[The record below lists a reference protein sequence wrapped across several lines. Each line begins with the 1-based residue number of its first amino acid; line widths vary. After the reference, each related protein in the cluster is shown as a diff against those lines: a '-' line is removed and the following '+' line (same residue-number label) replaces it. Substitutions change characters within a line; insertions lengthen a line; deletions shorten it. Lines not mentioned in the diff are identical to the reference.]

1 MSPYLRNLSV
11 TYTSVYF
18 LTGQVMIEQ
27 GATIAATEALDF
39 VKGLGNQGKEQT
51 GKTQTKDLFP
61 CLGLFCCISSYF
73 CKFPDCMGC
82 YMEYVALPLNWSCTC
97 YKSMIQRGQVFTG
110 DVFLCQSCRLGCMWP
125 RTLCA
130 YIGQCCW
137 NDCRCAFPCDGMDT
151 PCIVNICFINLC
163 YKWRPTFHCTYFAP
177 LAQFD
182 DDYKGDKYTVCDMVC
197 FACKVVCNVI
207 SYCSKG
213 KSDEKKQDEDINA
226 TAVPDNSK
234 L

>member
-1 MSPYLRNLSV
+1 MSPYLPNLSV
-11 TYTSVYF
+11 TNILF
-18 LTGQVMIEQ
+18 LSGQVMIEQ

-51 GKTQTKDLFP
+51 GKTQTKDLYP
-61 CLGLFCCISSYF
+61 CLGLFCCISSFF

-82 YMEYVALPLNWSCTC
+82 YTENVILPLNWSCTC
-97 YKSMIQRGQVFTG
+97 YKPFIQRGQVFTG
-110 DVFLCQSCRLGCMWP
+110 DVFLCQSCRLGLVWP
-125 RTLCA
+125 RTLLA
-130 YIGQCCW
+130 HIGQCCC
-137 NDCRCAFPCDGMDT
+137 NDCRCAIPCDGMDT

-182 DDYKGDKYTVCDMVC
+182 DDYNGDKYTVCDMVG
-197 FACKVVCNVI
+197 FACKAVCDAI